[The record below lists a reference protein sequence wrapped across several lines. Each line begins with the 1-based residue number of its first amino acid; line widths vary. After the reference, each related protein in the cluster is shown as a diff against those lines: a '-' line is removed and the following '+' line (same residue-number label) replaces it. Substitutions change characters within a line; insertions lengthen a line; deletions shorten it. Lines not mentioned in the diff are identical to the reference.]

1 MSTPTNPRR
10 EHPGTYLVPDR
21 FNKQELSRLHIQDQM
36 ITTGMGGVLPEQ
48 PDPTIFRR
56 VLDVGCGT
64 GGWLIEAA
72 KTYSTMSLLVGV
84 DVNKRMVEYAQA
96 EAAAQQI
103 SDRVEFRTMDALL
116 MLEFPTG
123 FFDLVNQRLGMSHLR
138 TWDWRKLLDEFQR
151 VTRPDGVTRV
161 TELGTIESTSPALIR
176 LCEILLDASYRAG
189 HYFTPDWNGVTNE
202 LTRLLR
208 QYGFLNV
215 QTRPHT
221 LEYRAG
227 TIQGQRFYEDMRLG
241 FRTWLPFLQ
250 KWSRV
255 PKDYETI
262 YQQMLSEMQQPDFVA
277 TVHYLTA
284 WGNNPPRKE
293 KAVSMAD

>member
-1 MSTPTNPRR
+1 MPTPTNPRR
-10 EHPGTYLVPDR
+10 EHPGTYVVPDR
-21 FNKQELSRLHIQDQM
+21 FNEQELSRLHIQDQM
-36 ITTGMGGVLPEQ
+36 ITAGMGGVLPEQ
-48 PDPTIFRR
+48 PDPTIFCR
-56 VLDVGCGT
+56 VLDVGSGT
-64 GGWLIEAA
+64 GGWLIEMA
-72 KTYSTMSLLVGV
+72 KTYPTMSRLVGV
-84 DVNKRMVEYAQA
+84 DINQRMVEYAQA
-96 EAAAQQI
+96 QVVAQQI
-103 SDRVEFRTMDALL
+103 SDRVKFRVMDALL
-116 MLEFPTG
+116 ILEFPTG
-123 FFDLVNQRLGMSHLR
+123 FFDLVNERLGSSYLR
-138 TWDWRKLLDEFQR
+138 TWDWPKLLSEFQR
-151 VTRPDGVTRV
+151 VTRPGGTIRI

-202 LTRLLR
+202 QARLLR

-215 QTRPHT
+215 QTCLHT

-241 FRTWLPFLQ
+241 FRAWLPFLR

-262 YQQMLSEMQQPDFVA
+262 YQQMLSEMQQSDFVA

-284 WGNNPPRKE
+284 WGNNPLKKE
-293 KAVSMAD
+293 KFSPMAD